1 MENSPCRGAW
11 RCTRHRK
18 SCCRSSDVGA
28 PNETTCTPRGLR
40 QPATCLMVPSFPA
53 VSRPC
58 STTITLFTFAPHSA
72 SCSSNSSSPSAAKRA
87 RAFSLWMPFGG
98 SVGILSSETRSPRL
112 RNSVRA
118 MRGLVFLRQR
128 LSRKQRFVEAEAR
141 EVLDAHRVEHAVE
154 VVHFVLHHAGVE
166 TFHLAPERLSVLVD
180 PFVAQPAP
188 A

>member
-18 SCCRSSDVGA
+18 SCCRSSGVGT

-58 STTITLFTFAPHSA
+58 STTITLFTFAPQSS
-72 SCSSNSSSPSAAKRA
+72 SCSSNSSAPSAAKRS
-87 RAFSLWMPFGG
+87 RAFSLLMPFGG

-118 MRGLVFLRQR
+118 MRGLVFLGER
-128 LSRKQRFVEAEAR
+128 LAGKQRFVEPEAR
-141 EVLDAHRVEHAVE
+141 EVADAHGVEHPVE
-154 VVHFVLHHAGVE
+154 VVHLVLHYAGVE
-166 TFHLAPERLSVLVD
+166 AFHLAFEAMALLIET
-180 PFVAQPAP
+180 
-188 A
+188 